1 LPLTYVNKGNAGF
14 INENDA
20 MQQSNPHRAKRI
32 PDSLNFSQEQVT
44 FILGHSL
51 RSQYQGL
58 LASELPDRLQALV
71 EQLEKKH
78 ASSSGTP

>member
-1 LPLTYVNKGNAGF
+1 
-14 INENDA
+14 
-20 MQQSNPHRAKRI
+20 MQQSNNRHWAKQV

-51 RSQYQGL
+51 RSLYQDL

-71 EQLEKKH
+71 EQLEKMH